1 MEKLNTEGLTQIKK
15 RVQKEDPFAA
25 GKKRAKIT
33 VHKGTCGIAAGA
45 GEILDTLME
54 ELSGSDADD
63 VLVTTSGCRG
73 ICSREPMITI
83 EEKNK
88 EPVIYEYLTPNKVRQ
103 IFKRH
108 VLKGE
113 VQTQFVMAIGREDQ

>member
-1 MEKLNTEGLTQIKK
+1 MAKLTIEDLKKIKE
-15 RVQKEDPFAA
+15 RVLREDPLRS
-25 GKKRAKIT
+25 GEKRIKIT
-33 VHKGTCGIAAGA
+33 VHMGTCGIAAGA

-88 EPVIYEYLTPNKVRQ
+88 EPVTYEYLTPNKVRQ

>member
-1 MEKLNTEGLTQIKK
+1 MAKLTIEDLKKIKE
-15 RVQKEDPFAA
+15 RVLREDPLSS
-25 GKKRAKIT
+25 GEKRIKIT
-33 VHKGTCGIAAGA
+33 VHMGTCGIAAGA

-108 VLKGE
+108 VLNGE
-113 VQTQFVMAIGREDQ
+113 VQTQFVMATGKEDQ

>member
-1 MEKLNTEGLTQIKK
+1 MAKLTIEDLKKIKE
-15 RVQKEDPFAA
+15 RVLREDPLRS
-25 GKKRAKIT
+25 GEKRIKIT
-33 VHKGTCGIAAGA
+33 VHMGTCGIAAGA